1 MGITMP
7 TVDVFNVNREV
18 TGQLELS
25 NSIFGVPV
33 KPHVMHEVVV
43 YQLAKR
49 RAGTVKTKG
58 RSDVSGGGKKPWR
71 QKGTGRARAGTSRS
85 PIWRGGGTIHGPQ
98 PRDYTMRVP
107 KKVRRLA
114 LKMALSQ
121 KVIDNSF
128 TVFDQLKLQA
138 IKTRDFAEILG
149 RFGFRKTLV
158 VLPEHDEI
166 IMKSAR
172 NIPNVKILRSEGL
185 NVYDLLNFQ
194 SVMLSRDCVDRIE
207 EALA

>member
-1 MGITMP
+1 MP
-7 TVDVFNVNREV
+7 TVDVFNLNHEV

-25 NSIFGVPV
+25 EAIFGVPV
-33 KPHVMHEVVV
+33 KTHVLHEVVV

-49 RAGTVKTKG
+49 RAGTAKTKG
-58 RSDVSGGGKKPWR
+58 RSEVRGGGKKPWK

-85 PIWRGGGTIHGPQ
+85 PIWRGGGTIHGPH
-98 PRDYTMRVP
+98 PRDYEMHIP

-121 KVIDNSF
+121 KVLDDEFKVIDQF
-128 TVFDQLKLQA
+128 KLDR
-138 IKTRDFAEILG
+138 IKTKDFVELMDRFELG
-149 RFGFRKTLV
+149 KTLI
-158 VLPEHDEI
+158 VLPEPDEVI
-166 IMKSAR
+166 EKSAR

-185 NVYDLLNFQ
+185 NVYDLLDYH
-194 SVMLSRDCVDRIE
+194 VVILSRECVGRIE